1 MKTLRR
7 IIPVCVVSLL
17 LAATACSFSV
27 STANLSSLYL
37 GKDKEVSQQVA
48 VFASTD
54 VVYAAADVSNAPGP
68 VKLKG
73 ILSVDKIEGQE
84 PGMKI
89 VDTSLDLAA
98 SGRAT
103 FNFNPPTAGWPKGSY
118 KIEVQMLDSEG
129 KVKDQKTATFTVS

>member
-1 MKTLRR
+1 MNINRR
-7 IIPVCVVSLL
+7 WMTIGLATLL
-17 LAATACSFSV
+17 LVAPACSFSV
-27 STANLSSLYL
+27 STANLSALYL
-37 GKDKEVSQQVA
+37 GKDKAVSQQVA
-48 VFASTD
+48 DFAPTD
-54 VVYAAADVSNAPGP
+54 IVYAAAEVSNAPGS

-103 FNFNPPTAGWPKGSY
+103 FNFSPPTAGWPKGSY
-118 KIEVQMLDSEG
+118 KVEVQMLDSDG
-129 KVKDQKTATFTVS
+129 KVKDQKSAIFTVS